1 VSSAFS
7 AVTVILARII
17 LKEAISP
24 AQLGGIALIVGGVVA
39 LAGL

>member
-1 VSSAFS
+1 
-7 AVTVILARII
+7 